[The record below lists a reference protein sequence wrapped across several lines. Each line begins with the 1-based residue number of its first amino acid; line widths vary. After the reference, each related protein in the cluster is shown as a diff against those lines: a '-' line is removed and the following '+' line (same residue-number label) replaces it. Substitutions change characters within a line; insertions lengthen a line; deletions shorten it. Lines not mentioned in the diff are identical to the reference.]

1 MMKCDEKLEINRF
14 VKKTRR
20 KIYEIKN
27 PRIWIKIRGEINKGS
42 RWKFPNERITKTK
55 IEIEID

>member
-1 MMKCDEKLEINRF
+1 MMKCGEKIEINRF
-14 VKKTRR
+14 LKKTRR
-20 KIYEIKN
+20 KIYGIKN
-27 PRIWIKIRGEINKGS
+27 HRIWIKIRGEINEES